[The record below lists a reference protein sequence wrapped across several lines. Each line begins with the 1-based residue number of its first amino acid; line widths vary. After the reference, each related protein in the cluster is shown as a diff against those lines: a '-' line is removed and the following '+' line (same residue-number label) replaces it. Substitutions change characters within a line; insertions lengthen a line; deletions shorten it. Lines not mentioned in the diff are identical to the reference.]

1 MDINW
6 IGPAAAASTF
16 LGVWIGHVSVRK
28 IEREVDR
35 IWIPAMVTLTLGIGL
50 GIASLLTDNLI
61 LSTTCGILGVTL
73 LWDSLELAIRQ
84 PRRVREG
91 HAPANPNNP
100 RHARILATHHAAT
113 TIDWLDR
120 DPRGFPYSEAELQRI
135 RENPK

>member
-28 IEREVDR
+28 IEREVQR
-35 IWIPAMVTLTLGIGL
+35 IWIPAAIAFTLGLGL
-50 GIASLLTDNLI
+50 ELASIWSDNLVI
-61 LSTTCGILGVTL
+61 ATICGILGITL
-73 LWDSLELAIRQ
+73 LWDSLELAVRQ
-84 PRRVREG
+84 PRRIREG

-100 RHARILATHHAAT
+100 RHAQILAAHPRAT

-120 DPRGFPYSEAELQRI
+120 DPRGRPYSADELQSI
-135 RENPK
+135 REQVK